1 VLVYFKL
8 IFIVAKVIMVTGGY
22 GLVGYG
28 IQAVVNSGSGDEWSK
43 KDDEVGKSVNF
54 VKKTKI

>member
-1 VLVYFKL
+1 
-8 IFIVAKVIMVTGGY
+8 MVTGGY